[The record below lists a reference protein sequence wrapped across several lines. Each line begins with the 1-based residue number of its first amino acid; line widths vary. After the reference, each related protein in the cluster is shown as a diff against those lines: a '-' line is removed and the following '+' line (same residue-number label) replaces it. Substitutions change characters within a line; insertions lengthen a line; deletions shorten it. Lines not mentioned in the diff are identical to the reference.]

1 MSEKRFNKSRG
12 RRLAAGIFKGFLV
25 CLVGAFIFTAAAC
38 GLQEVT
44 INGNYHESEEEVLR
58 LLGRGPFAHN
68 TVFLYLFNR
77 GRKVSGNTFV
87 DTLTV
92 DLDTRNS
99 ITVNVNEKK
108 LIGYVEYDDRYWYFN
123 RAGVILVSTEKNT
136 DPSAGNDIAESVGE
150 DPAAAAAEVPADE
163 GGDETAAQ
171 PELLMTGIENPF
183 ELNGMIKIPGVR
195 TVLLAADEVIYGEEV
210 IADEE
215 VTVSEDV
222 TGASEN
228 AEGEEVYEPEYD
240 SGEMYDAEA
249 EEYTEPYKEEY
260 ADAEEAYE
268 DTDPSEEGAE
278 EYSEETEYSEDGQD
292 EEMPSDD
299 IIIPSVEEGGPDIG
313 NDVTGSETNEAQTW
327 DIDTSAKGGNYLP
340 LVEGLTFSEA
350 VVGYPLPVQFD
361 RVFSSIA
368 VLKSYVD
375 RSGYVPDM
383 VSYTKNGN
391 LIVTYKSAAINL
403 GNGESIEQRVSVM
416 GDALPSFVGLSG
428 TLHLENYDGT
438 QKRLIFSKN

>member
-150 DPAAAAAEVPADE
+150 DPAAAD
-163 GGDETAAQ
+163 
-171 PELLMTGIENPF
+171 
-183 ELNGMIKIPGVR
+183 
-195 TVLLAADEVIYGEEV
+195 
-210 IADEE
+210 
-215 VTVSEDV
+215 
-222 TGASEN
+222 
-228 AEGEEVYEPEYD
+228 
-240 SGEMYDAEA
+240 
-249 EEYTEPYKEEY
+249 
-260 ADAEEAYE
+260 
-268 DTDPSEEGAE
+268 
-278 EYSEETEYSEDGQD
+278 
-292 EEMPSDD
+292 
-299 IIIPSVEEGGPDIG
+299 
-313 NDVTGSETNEAQTW
+313 
-327 DIDTSAKGGNYLP
+327 
-340 LVEGLTFSEA
+340 
-350 VVGYPLPVQFD
+350 PVQKTDFRGGYGFRHSAGCLLRRD
-361 RVFSSIA
+361 QDHPAAFEP
-368 VLKSYVD
+368 
-375 RSGYVPDM
+375 SGQF
-383 VSYTKNGN
+383 G
-391 LIVTYKSAAINL
+391 
-403 GNGESIEQRVSVM
+403 
-416 GDALPSFVGLSG
+416 
-428 TLHLENYDGT
+428 
-438 QKRLIFSKN
+438 